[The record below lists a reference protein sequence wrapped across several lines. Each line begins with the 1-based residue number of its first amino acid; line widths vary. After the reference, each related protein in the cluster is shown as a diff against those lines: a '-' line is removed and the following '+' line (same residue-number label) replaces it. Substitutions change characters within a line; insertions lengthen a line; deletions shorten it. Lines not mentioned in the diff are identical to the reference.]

1 MTGALARRLTA
12 ALIAGSALA
21 PAAALAQDD
30 VVLFQD
36 VPTAAELD
44 AVLFGGEPGATR
56 GLGTRAVR
64 FHREGAPAAVAP
76 AAEAPAAPQAQAADA
91 PSARACDVVATEVPA
106 NGTALGFNLLFAFD
120 SIEMVGDSKRFL
132 DRLGEVLSQPKNAQK
147 VLLVRGHTDATGG
160 DCYNL
165 DLSQA
170 RARAARDYLV
180 SAWRVAPERLEVEG
194 FGEARLLPEV
204 DPADGL
210 NRRVEFLARN

>member
-1 MTGALARRLTA
+1 MTRALARRLTA
-12 ALIAGSALA
+12 ALIAGGALA

-44 AVLFGGEPGATR
+44 AVLFGGEPATTR

-64 FHREGAPAAVAP
+64 FHRESAPAAQ
-76 AAEAPAAPQAQAADA
+76 AAAAPPAQAADA
-91 PSARACDVVATEVPA
+91 PSARACDVPGTDAPA

-120 SIEMVGDSKRFL
+120 SIEMLGDSEQFL
-132 DRLGEVLSQPKNAQK
+132 DRLGEVLSQPKNAEK

-160 DCYNL
+160 ECYNL

-194 FGEARLLPEV
+194 LGEARLLPEV

>member
-1 MTGALARRLTA
+1 MPEALARRLTA

-21 PAAALAQDD
+21 PVAASARDE

-44 AVLFGGEPGATR
+44 AVLFGGEPGTTR

-64 FHREGAPAAVAP
+64 FHREGAPAAAAP
-76 AAEAPAAPQAQAADA
+76 AAEATVAPQAQAADA
-91 PSARACDVVATEVPA
+91 PSRACGVSETDVPA

-132 DRLGEVLSQPKNAQK
+132 DRLGEVLSQPKNAEK

-204 DPADGL
+204 NPADGL

>member
-1 MTGALARRLTA
+1 MTGALARRLIG

-30 VVLFQD
+30 VILFQD

-44 AVLFGGEPGATR
+44 AVLFGGEPAATR

-64 FHREGAPAAVAP
+64 FHRESAPAAQAAAP
-76 AAEAPAAPQAQAADA
+76 AAQAAAA
-91 PSARACDVVATEVPA
+91 PSARACDVSETDAPA
-106 NGTALGFNLLFAFD
+106 SGTALGFNLLFAFD
-120 SIEMVGDSKRFL
+120 STEMVGDSKQFL

>member
-1 MTGALARRLTA
+1 MPEALARRLTA

-21 PAAALAQDD
+21 PVAASAQDE

-44 AVLFGGEPGATR
+44 AVLFGGELGTTR

-64 FHREGAPAAVAP
+64 FHREGASAAAAP
-76 AAEAPAAPQAQAADA
+76 AAEATVAPQAQAADA
-91 PSARACDVVATEVPA
+91 PSRACGVSETDVPA

-132 DRLGEVLSQPKNAQK
+132 DRLGEVLGQPKNAEK

-204 DPADGL
+204 NPADGL